1 MERFSLGDA
10 AELAGDVGPDPRLIA
25 VVAELD
31 RPIELDALRA
41 LIAERLP
48 DQPILARRVVRD
60 GPATWKASWETVEV
74 RVEDH
79 VYEVATSDPLR
90 TATDLV
96 STDFGHELPA
106 WRLIL
111 LRGPATSAL
120 LFAAHHVLLDGATAV
135 TVVGALLGAE
145 FTMPEALSP
154 QKRGQSPFLR
164 TRGEG
169 RTPPRRLGILGLLAG
184 MNTGVAKTSLLTPIT
199 AGFRLATV
207 DVPLAPLQAA
217 ARQHGATVNDAL
229 LLAAAEALRAVA
241 EARGE
246 QLGRVVFSVPVTG
259 QAHPGRRVGRNE
271 VAAMVVGVPAPD
283 GRDDA
288 AQLVRIA
295 GRTRW
300 RKLLAH
306 GFPSAGAFGGVLA
319 LLGRLGWYR
328 PLFSRQRA
336 ITSLLTNLR
345 GPAEPLRLLGAE
357 VTSLTA
363 LSPSLGNVTVV
374 FAVVS
379 YASTIRITAR
389 LDRSVWPEADVLT
402 SALASS
408 LDRLAGSAGSPEHAR
423 TE

>member
-1 MERFSLGDA
+1 MDRFRLGDA
-10 AELAGDVGPDPRLIA
+10 AELAGDVGPDPRLIG
-25 VVAELD
+25 VLAELD
-31 RPIELDALRA
+31 RPISLEALRA

-48 DQPILARRVVRD
+48 GQPILARRVIRN
-60 GPATWKASWETVEV
+60 GPATWNASWETVEL
-74 RVEDH
+74 RVDEH
-79 VYEVATSDPLR
+79 VYEVPTSDPLT
-90 TATDLV
+90 TATELV
-96 STDFGHELPA
+96 STDFGHDIPA

-111 LRGPATSAL
+111 LRGPQTCAL

-135 TVVGALLGAE
+135 TVVGSLLGADLRL
-145 FTMPEALSP
+145 PEL
-154 QKRGQSPFLR
+154 
-164 TRGEG
+164 
-169 RTPPRRLGILGLLAG
+169 PPRRRTPLGFLGLLAG
-184 MNTGVAKTSLLTPIT
+184 ANTGVAKTSLLTPIT

-207 DVPLAPLQAA
+207 DAPLAPLQAA
-217 ARQHGATVNDAL
+217 ARRHGATVNDAL
-229 LLAAAEALRAVA
+229 LLAGAEALRAVA
-241 EARGE
+241 AARGE
-246 QLGRVVFSVPVTG
+246 RLGRVVFSVPVTG
-259 QAHPGRRVGRNE
+259 QARPGHRIGRNE
-271 VAAMVVGVPAPD
+271 VAAMVVGIPDQD

-306 GFPSAGAFGGVLA
+306 GFPSAGAFAEVLA

-345 GPAEPLRLLGAE
+345 GPSDRLQLLGAE

-379 YASTIRITAR
+379 YAGTLRITVR
-389 LDRSVWPEADVLT
+389 LDRSVWPEQDVLT

-408 LDRLAGSAGSPEHAR
+408 LDRLASPAESPTQSPAG
-423 TE
+423 

>member
-10 AELAGDVGPDPRLIA
+10 AELAGDVGPDPRLIG
-25 VVAELD
+25 VLAELD
-31 RPIELDALRA
+31 RPIELDALRT

-48 DQPILARRVVRD
+48 GQPILARRVVRD
-60 GPATWKASWETVEV
+60 GPATWKACWESVEL

-79 VYEVATSDPLR
+79 VYEVPTTDPLL
-90 TATDLV
+90 TATEQV
-96 STDFGHELPA
+96 SADFGHDLPA

-111 LRGPATSAL
+111 LRGPKTCAL

-135 TVVGALLGAE
+135 TVVGSLLGAD
-145 FTMPEALSP
+145 LQLP
-154 QKRGQSPFLR
+154 QVPARR
-164 TRGEG
+164 
-169 RTPPRRLGILGLLAG
+169 RTPLGFLGLLAG
-184 MNTGVAKTSLLTPIT
+184 VNAGVAKTSLLTPIT
-199 AGFRLATV
+199 GGFRLTTV
-207 DVPLAPLQAA
+207 DAPLAPLQAA
-217 ARQHGATVNDAL
+217 ARRHGATVNDAL
-229 LLAAAEALRAVA
+229 LLAGAEALRAVA
-241 EARGE
+241 AARGE
-246 QLGRVVFSVPVTG
+246 HLGRVVFSVPVTG
-259 QAHPGRRVGRNE
+259 QAHPGRRIGRNE
-271 VAAMVVGVPAPD
+271 VAAMVVGVPEPD

-306 GFPSAGAFGGVLA
+306 GFPSAGAFAGVLA

-336 ITSLLTNLR
+336 ISSLLTNLR
-345 GPAEPLRLLGAE
+345 GPAKRLRLLGAE

-379 YASTIRITAR
+379 YAGTLRITAR
-389 LDRSVWPEADVLT
+389 LDRSAWPEQDVLT

-408 LDRLAGSAGSPEHAR
+408 LDRLAGSAGSPQR
-423 TE
+423 TRTQ

>member
-10 AELAGDVGPDPRLIA
+10 AELAGDVGPDPRLIGVLA
-25 VVAELD
+25 KLD
-31 RPIELDALRA
+31 RPLQLDALRT

-48 DQPILARRVVRD
+48 GQPILARRVVRN
-60 GPATWKASWETVEV
+60 GPATWNASWEAVEL
-74 RVEDH
+74 RVDEH
-79 VYEVATSDPLR
+79 VYEVTTSDPLTT
-90 TATDLV
+90 TATELI
-96 STDFGHELPA
+96 STDLGHEVPA

-111 LRGPATSAL
+111 LRGPQTCAL

-135 TVVGALLGAE
+135 TVVGSLLGTDLAL
-145 FTMPEALSP
+145 PRALSP

-164 TRGEG
+164 GRGEG
-169 RTPPRRLGILGLLAG
+169 RTPLGFLGLLAG
-184 MNTGVAKTSLLTPIT
+184 VNTGVAKTSLLTPIT

-207 DVPLAPLQAA
+207 DVPLSPLQEA
-217 ARQHGATVNDAL
+217 ARRRGATVNDAL
-229 LLAAAEALRAVA
+229 LLAGAEALRAVA
-241 EARGE
+241 AARGE
-246 QLGRVVFSVPVTG
+246 RLGRVVFSVPVTG
-259 QAHPGRRVGRNE
+259 QARPGHRIGRNE

-295 GRTRW
+295 SRTRW

-306 GFPSAGAFGGVLA
+306 GFPSAGAFAGVLA

-328 PLFSRQRA
+328 RLFSRQRA

-345 GPAEPLRLLGAE
+345 GPSEPLQLLGAK

-374 FAVVS
+374 LAVVS
-379 YASTIRITAR
+379 YAGTLRVTVR
-389 LDRSVWPEADVLT
+389 LDRSVWPEQDVLT
-402 SALASS
+402 SALVAS
-408 LDRLAGSAGSPEHAR
+408 LDRLAGPAASPKPSPAG
-423 TE
+423 

>member
-1 MERFSLGDA
+1 MDRFRLGDA
-10 AELAGDVGPDPRLIA
+10 AELAGDVGPDPRLIG
-25 VVAELD
+25 VLAELD
-31 RPIELDALRA
+31 RPISLEALRA
-41 LIAERLP
+41 LIADRLP
-48 DQPILARRVVRD
+48 GQPILARRVVRN
-60 GPATWKASWETVEV
+60 GPATWNASWETVEL
-74 RVEDH
+74 RVDKH
-79 VYEVATSDPLR
+79 VYEVPASDPLA
-90 TATDLV
+90 TATELV
-96 STDFGHELPA
+96 STDLGHEIPA

-111 LRGPATSAL
+111 LRGPQTCAL

-135 TVVGALLGAE
+135 TVVGSLLGADLRL
-145 FTMPEALSP
+145 PEL
-154 QKRGQSPFLR
+154 
-164 TRGEG
+164 
-169 RTPPRRLGILGLLAG
+169 PPRRRTPLGFLGLLAG
-184 MNTGVAKTSLLTPIT
+184 ANTGVAKTSLLTPIT

-207 DVPLAPLQAA
+207 DARLAPLQAA
-217 ARQHGATVNDAL
+217 ARCHGATVNDAL

-241 EARGE
+241 ATRGE
-246 QLGRVVFSVPVTG
+246 RLGRVVFSVPVTG
-259 QAHPGRRVGRNE
+259 QARPGHRIGRNE
-271 VAAMVVGVPAPD
+271 VAAMVVGIPDQD

-306 GFPSAGAFGGVLA
+306 GFPSAGAFAGVLA

-328 PLFSRQRA
+328 PVFSRQRA

-345 GPAEPLRLLGAE
+345 GPSDQLQLLGAE

-379 YASTIRITAR
+379 YAGTLRITVR
-389 LDRSVWPEADVLT
+389 LDRSVWPEQDVLT

-408 LDRLAGSAGSPEHAR
+408 LHRLAGPAASPKPSPAG
-423 TE
+423 

>member
-10 AELAGDVGPDPRLIA
+10 AELAGDVGPDPRLIG

-41 LIAERLP
+41 LVAERLP
-48 DQPILARRVVRD
+48 NQPILARRVVRD

-74 RVEDH
+74 RLEDH
-79 VYEVATSDPLR
+79 VYEVASGNPLA
-90 TATDLV
+90 TATEFL
-96 STDFGHELPA
+96 STELGHELPA

-145 FTMPEALSP
+145 FTMPELPA
-154 QKRGQSPFLR
+154 
-164 TRGEG
+164 G
-169 RTPPRRLGILGLLAG
+169 RPRRLGFLGLLAG
-184 MNTGVAKTSLLTPIT
+184 MNAGVAKTSLLTPIT

-207 DVPLAPLQAA
+207 EVPLAPLQAA
-217 ARQHGATVNDAL
+217 ARQNGATVNDAL

-241 EARGE
+241 EARSE

-271 VAAMVVGVPAPD
+271 VAAMVVGIPD
-283 GRDDA
+283 PGGRDDA

-306 GFPSAGAFGGVLA
+306 GFPSAGAFGGALA
-319 LLGRLGWYR
+319 VLGRLGWYR

-357 VTSLTA
+357 ITSLTA

-379 YASTIRITAR
+379 YAGAIRITAR

-408 LDRLAGSAGSPEHAR
+408 LDRLASSAGSPEHPR
-423 TE
+423 TK

>member
-10 AELAGDVGPDPRLIA
+10 AELAGDVGPDPRLIG
-25 VVAELD
+25 VLAELD
-31 RPIELDALRA
+31 RPIALAALRE
-41 LIAERLP
+41 LIAERLAA
-48 DQPILARRVVRD
+48 QPILARRVVRN
-60 GPATWKASWETVEV
+60 GPATWNASWQRVDV

-79 VYEVATSDPLR
+79 VFEVRTSDPLA
-90 TATDLV
+90 TATRLAGEDL
-96 STDFGHELPA
+96 GHEVPA

-111 LRGPATSAL
+111 LSGPDASAL

-135 TVVGALLGAE
+135 TVVGSLLGAD
-145 FTMPEALSP
+145 FTLPDLP
-154 QKRGQSPFLR
+154 R
-164 TRGEG
+164 
-169 RTPPRRLGILGLLAG
+169 PRRGPLGFLGLLAG
-184 MNTGVAKTSLLTPIT
+184 VNAGVGKTSLLTPIT
-199 AGFRLATV
+199 EGFRLVTV
-207 DVPLAPLQAA
+207 DAPLAPLQAA
-217 ARQHGATVNDAL
+217 ARRQGATVNDAL
-229 LLAAAEALRAVA
+229 LLAGAEALRAVA
-241 EARGE
+241 AARGE
-246 QLGRVVFSVPVTG
+246 RLGRVVFSVPVTG
-259 QAHPGRRVGRNE
+259 QARPGHRLGRNE
-271 VAAMVVGVPAPD
+271 VAAMAVAVPAPD

-306 GFPSAGAFGGVLA
+306 GFPSAGAFAGVLA

-374 FAVVS
+374 FAAVS
-379 YASTIRITAR
+379 YAGTLRVTAR
-389 LDRSVWPEADVLT
+389 LDRSVWPQQKVLNDALEAVLQRLS
-402 SALASS
+402 SA
-408 LDRLAGSAGSPEHAR
+408 
-423 TE
+423 

>member
-10 AELAGDVGPDPRLIA
+10 AELAGDVGPDPRLIG
-25 VVAELD
+25 VLAELD

-48 DQPILARRVVRD
+48 AQPILARRVVRH
-60 GPATWKASWETVEV
+60 GRATWKASWQRVDV

-79 VYEVATSDPLR
+79 VLAVPTTDPLA
-90 TATDLV
+90 TATRIVSDDL
-96 STDFGHELPA
+96 GHEVPA

-111 LRGPATSAL
+111 LRGPDASAL
-120 LFAAHHVLLDGATAV
+120 LFTAHHVLLDGATAV
-135 TVVGALLGAE
+135 SVVGSLLGAD
-145 FTMPEALSP
+145 FTLPDLP
-154 QKRGQSPFLR
+154 R
-164 TRGEG
+164 
-169 RTPPRRLGILGLLAG
+169 PRRVPLGFLGLLAG
-184 MNTGVAKTSLLTPIT
+184 VNAGVAKTSLLTPIT
-199 AGFRLATV
+199 AGFRLVTV

-217 ARQHGATVNDAL
+217 ARRSGATVNDAL
-229 LLAAAEALRAVA
+229 LLAGAEALRTVAAV
-241 EARGE
+241 RGE
-246 QLGRVVFSVPVTG
+246 ELGRVVFSVPVTG
-259 QAHPGRRVGRNE
+259 QARPGHRLGRNE
-271 VAAMVVGVPAPD
+271 VAAMAVTVPAPD

-306 GFPSAGAFGGVLA
+306 GFPSAGAFAGVLA

-363 LSPSLGNVTVV
+363 LSPSLGNVSVV
-374 FAVVS
+374 FATVS
-379 YASTIRITAR
+379 YAGTMRVTAR
-389 LDRSVWPEADVLT
+389 LDRSVWPEQEVLT
-402 SALASS
+402 GALKAV
-408 LDRLAGSAGSPEHAR
+408 LQRLSRS
-423 TE
+423 

>member
-10 AELAGDVGPDPRLIA
+10 AELAGDVGPDPRLIG

-60 GPATWKASWETVEV
+60 GPATWKACWETVEL

-79 VYEVATSDPLR
+79 VYEVPTSDPLR

-96 STDFGHELPA
+96 STDFGHRVPA

-111 LRGPATSAL
+111 LRGPQTSAL

-135 TVVGALLGAE
+135 GVVGSLLGADL
-145 FTMPEALSP
+145 TVPMPPA
-154 QKRGQSPFLR
+154 RRRRFL
-164 TRGEG
+164 GF
-169 RTPPRRLGILGLLAG
+169 LGLLAG
-184 MNTGVAKTSLLTPIT
+184 ANAGVAKTSLLTPIT

-207 DVPLAPLQAA
+207 DAPLAPVQAA
-217 ARQHGATVNDAL
+217 ARRCGATVNDAL

-241 EARGE
+241 AARGE

-259 QAHPGRRVGRNE
+259 QAHPGRQVGRNE
-271 VAAMVVGVPAPD
+271 VAAMAVAIPDPA

-306 GFPSAGAFGGVLA
+306 GFPSAGAFAGVLA

-345 GPAEPLRLLGAE
+345 GPAEPLNLLGAE

-363 LSPSLGNVTVV
+363 LSPALGNVTVV
-374 FAVVS
+374 FAAVS
-379 YASTIRITAR
+379 YAGTLRITAR
-389 LDRSVWPEADVLT
+389 LDRSVWPEQDVLT
-402 SALASS
+402 STLANS
-408 LDRLAGSAGSPEHAR
+408 LDRLAGSAGSPQR
-423 TE
+423 TRTR

>member
-10 AELAGDVGPDPRLIA
+10 AELAGDVGPDPRLIG
-25 VVAELD
+25 VLAELD
-31 RPIELDALRA
+31 RPIELDALRT
-41 LIAERLP
+41 LIAERLTG
-48 DQPILARRVVRD
+48 QPILARRVVRD
-60 GPATWKASWETVEV
+60 GPATWKASWETVEL
-74 RVEDH
+74 RVDEH
-79 VYEVATSDPLR
+79 VYDVPTSDPLA
-90 TATDLV
+90 TATELV
-96 STDFGHELPA
+96 STDLGHEIPA

-111 LRGPATSAL
+111 LRGPQTCAL

-135 TVVGALLGAE
+135 TVVGSLLGADLQL
-145 FTMPEALSP
+145 PPVPARRRSP
-154 QKRGQSPFLR
+154 
-164 TRGEG
+164 
-169 RTPPRRLGILGLLAG
+169 LGLLGLLAG
-184 MNTGVAKTSLLTPIT
+184 VNAGVAKTSLLAPIT
-199 AGFRLATV
+199 AGFRLTTV
-207 DVPLAPLQAA
+207 DAALAPLQAA
-217 ARQHGATVNDAL
+217 SRRHGATVNDAL
-229 LLAAAEALRAVA
+229 LLAGAEALRAVA
-241 EARGE
+241 AARGE

-259 QAHPGRRVGRNE
+259 QARPGHQIGRNE
-271 VAAMVVGVPAPD
+271 VAAMVVGIPD
-283 GRDDA
+283 QHGRDDA

-306 GFPSAGAFGGVLA
+306 GFPSAGAFAGVLA

-345 GPAEPLRLLGAE
+345 GPSEPLQLLGAE

-379 YASTIRITAR
+379 YAGTLRVTVR
-389 LDRSVWPEADVLT
+389 LDRSVWPEQDVLT

-408 LDRLAGSAGSPEHAR
+408 LDRLAGPAESLTQSPAG
-423 TE
+423 